1 MGRVIDNLVQYLTA
15 LCPNRREFNPHDLV
29 TTCLALG
36 PYVRSA
42 YKFCIILKNELTE
55 GPRGHP

>member
-42 YKFCIILKNELTE
+42 YKFYIILKNE
-55 GPRGHP
+55 